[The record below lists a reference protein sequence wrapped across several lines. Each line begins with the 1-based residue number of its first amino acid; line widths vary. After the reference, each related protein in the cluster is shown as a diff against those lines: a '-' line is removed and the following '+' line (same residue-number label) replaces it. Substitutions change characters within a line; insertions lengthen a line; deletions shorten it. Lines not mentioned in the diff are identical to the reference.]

1 METLLPTMLTP
12 DLVVIKMNR
21 LPYPKSAFV
30 ETIKDN
36 ALAFVIGWVVGMGL
50 WPVLWE
56 SITNL

>member
-1 METLLPTMLTP
+1 MEKAG
-12 DLVVIKMNR
+12 I
-21 LPYPKSAFV
+21 V

-36 ALAFVIGWVVGMGL
+36 ALSFVLGWVVGMGL